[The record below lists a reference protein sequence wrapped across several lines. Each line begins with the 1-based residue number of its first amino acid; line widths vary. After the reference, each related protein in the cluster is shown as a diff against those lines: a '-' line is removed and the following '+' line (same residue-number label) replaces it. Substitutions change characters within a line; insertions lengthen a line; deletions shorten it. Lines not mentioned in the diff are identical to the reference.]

1 MPYEITSEFSDQI
14 RAFLRSLSSKCSNCL
29 RRNAVNCEDCPCRIA
44 GILGD
49 RMDKGAPKLTNPI
62 DTSLHNRMEVI
73 LSQMRKARAPLRSIE
88 IDTRDYCSK
97 ELKYATLNK
106 LISLGKVERVKD
118 GYFHVYS
125 LVSKKNKKEKNNGCN
140 KEK

>member
-1 MPYEITSEFSDQI
+1 
-14 RAFLRSLSSKCSNCL
+14 
-29 RRNAVNCEDCPCRIA
+29 
-44 GILGD
+44 
-49 RMDKGAPKLTNPI
+49 MDKGTQKLRNPI

-73 LSQMRKARAPLRSIE
+73 LSQMRKARTPLRSID

-106 LISLGKVERVKD
+106 LISLGKVKRVKD

-125 LVSKKNKKEKNNGCN
+125 LVSKKTKNEKTNGYN

>member
-1 MPYEITSEFSDQI
+1 MPYELTPELCGQI
-14 RAFLRSLSSKCSNCL
+14 RAFLRSLSSACANCL
-29 RRNAVNCEDCPCRIA
+29 RRNAGNCEDCPCRIA
-44 GILGD
+44 RILGD

-73 LSQMRKARAPLRSIE
+73 LSQMRKAMAPLRSID
-88 IDTRDYCSK
+88 IDTKDYCSK

-125 LVSKKNKKEKNNGCN
+125 LVSKKNKKEKTNGCN